1 MIVLATAIYWI
12 ALGSL
17 ALLGA
22 TLVARVLRRR
32 GRAER
37 GVWAAGLGAALL
49 LPPVLPTVGAPAVR
63 APSAAAL
70 PGPAAVIDLAP
81 LRVGVVESA
90 DLAWLSPTLLWG
102 WAILSGIMLLRLL
115 VALRVVSDV
124 RRRATPVPEAAGRV
138 RLTAEHGPAVVGFL
152 RPVVL
157 LPTWVMELPAERYRW
172 ILRHEEQ
179 HIRGRDPW
187 YLALVLISRVTVP
200 WNPAVWALGAGIR
213 TSIET
218 DCDRRT
224 LGREGDPAS
233 YAEALLTVARGARA
247 EARLPAMAPAF
258 AERRVS
264 LERRIDAIAT
274 PTRRLGI
281 GARGAL
287 AAVALLALIAA
298 CEVPSPMSASPRMD
312 AVEVP
317 DTPLPSR
324 ADLDSTGGE
333 AADDETAAAADDGPR
348 FIPYDRQP
356 VLQNRRE
363 VGAALE
369 GEYPPLLKQSGI
381 GGVVNVWLYIDDEGA
396 VSEVEINQ
404 GSGYDALDAAALAV
418 ARAMRFTPA
427 SNRGE
432 PTPVWISIPITFTV
446 GR

>member
-1 MIVLATAIYWI
+1 MIVLASAVYWT

-17 ALLGA
+17 ALLGSA
-22 TLVARVLRRR
+22 LVARVLRRR

-37 GVWAAGLGAALL
+37 GVWAAGLGAAML
-49 LPPVLPTVGAPAVR
+49 LPLVLPAVGAPAVR

-70 PGPAAVIDLAP
+70 TGPAAVIDLAP

-90 DLAWLSPTLLWG
+90 DLLWLAPTLLWG
-102 WAILSGIMLLRLL
+102 WTILSGIMLLRLL
-115 VALRVVSDV
+115 VALRVVADV
-124 RRRATPVPEAAGRV
+124 RRRATQVPGAVGRV
-138 RLTAEHGPAVVGFL
+138 RLTTEHGPAVVGFL

-157 LPTWVMELPAERYRW
+157 LPAWVMELPAERYRW

-187 YLALVLISRVTVP
+187 YLALVLISRVAVP
-200 WNPAVWALGAGIR
+200 WNPAVWALGAGLR

-224 LGREGDPAS
+224 LGFEGDPVS
-233 YAEALLTVARGARA
+233 YAEALLTVARGNRSAPG
-247 EARLPAMAPAF
+247 LPAMAPAF
-258 AERRVS
+258 AERSVS

-274 PTRRLGI
+274 PRRRLGI

-287 AAVALLALIAA
+287 AAIALLALIAA
-298 CEVPSPMSASPRMD
+298 CEVPSPMAASPRMD
-312 AVEVP
+312 AVELT

-324 ADLDSTGGE
+324 ADVDPTGG
-333 AADDETAAAADDGPR
+333 ATADDETASGDDGGPQ
-348 FIPYDRQP
+348 FIPYDVQP

-363 VGAALE
+363 VGATL
-369 GEYPPLLKQSGI
+369 GREYPPLLKQSGI
-381 GGVVNVWLYIDDEGA
+381 GGVVNVWLHIDDEGA
-396 VSEVEINQ
+396 VTKVEINQ
-404 GSGYDALDAAALAV
+404 GSGHDALDDAALAV
-418 ARAMRFTPA
+418 AGAMRFTPA